1 LEKFFDIFSTIKIE
15 DDDINK
21 KFISSD
27 YLIKVMKSKL
37 GEVITKE
44 EADMMIKEADVDNDG
59 LVSFNGKKI
68 LFTEN
73 RMFTIL
79 SFNFCLRSV
88 RVVLRRILRSFK
100 ET

>member
-21 KFISSD
+21 KFISSE
-27 YLIKVMKSKL
+27 YLMKVMKSKL

-59 LVSFNGKKI
+59 LVSFNGKNNSI
-68 LFTEN
+68 
-73 RMFTIL
+73 R
-79 SFNFCLRSV
+79 
-88 RVVLRRILRSFK
+88 
-100 ET
+100 

>member
-21 KFISSD
+21 KFISSE
-27 YLIKVMKSKL
+27 YLMKVMKSKL

-59 LVSFNGKKI
+59 LVSFNGIKKLYSI
-68 LFTEN
+68 KTECPK
-73 RMFTIL
+73 R
-79 SFNFCLRSV
+79 
-88 RVVLRRILRSFK
+88 
-100 ET
+100 